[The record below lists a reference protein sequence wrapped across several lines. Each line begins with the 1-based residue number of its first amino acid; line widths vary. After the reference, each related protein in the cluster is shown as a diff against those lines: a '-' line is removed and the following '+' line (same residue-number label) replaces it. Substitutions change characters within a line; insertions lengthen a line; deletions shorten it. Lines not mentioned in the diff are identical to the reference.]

1 MLYFVAFADDF
12 FSRLGPSRPATKTV
26 PVPEPSIGHKANGK
40 RPTEGDLPSKMK
52 SHARREHGVT
62 LGGGVLETDFSKES
76 VPPTPKTPTE
86 EVPEASSPVGETRK
100 KGPTKVPKDPL
111 EDFMVPP
118 AGTPNG

>member
-1 MLYFVAFADDF
+1 M
-12 FSRLGPSRPATKTV
+12 PSKPAAKIV
-26 PVPEPSIGHKANGK
+26 LISEPSIGDKAKRK
-40 RPTEGDLPSKMK
+40 RPIEDDLPSGTPPPKKIK